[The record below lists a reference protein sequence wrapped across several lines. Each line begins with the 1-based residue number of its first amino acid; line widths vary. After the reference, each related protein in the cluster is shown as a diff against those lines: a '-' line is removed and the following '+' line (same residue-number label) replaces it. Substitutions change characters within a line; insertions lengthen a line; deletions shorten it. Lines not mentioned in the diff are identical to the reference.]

1 MSGPERTRTLV
12 SLTITG
18 LLAVAVAAA
27 LVGTANPGQRW
38 AVLAGGLLFVAVL
51 VGWHARRGRHTPW
64 AQAQQRIAPGH
75 AVVLWKPGCTFCEVL
90 LQALRRDP
98 RVTWV
103 NVWADPEANTVVR
116 AHNDGNE
123 VTPTVFVGDQVLTN
137 PSAAQ
142 LRDLLDAPR

>member
-1 MSGPERTRTLV
+1 MAGPERTRTLV
-12 SLTITG
+12 TTAGVVVLAAVTAGSLFGREDPVRG
-18 LLAVAVAAA
+18 LVVAGLVLALGAA
-27 LVGTANPGQRW
+27 LVLPQLRT
-38 AVLAGGLLFVAVL
+38 
-51 VGWHARRGRHTPW
+51 GRHTPW
-64 AQAQQRIAPGH
+64 SQARGRVAPGH
-75 AVVLWKPGCTFCEVL
+75 AVVLWKPGCAFCEL
-90 LQALRRDP
+90 LLRAVGDDA